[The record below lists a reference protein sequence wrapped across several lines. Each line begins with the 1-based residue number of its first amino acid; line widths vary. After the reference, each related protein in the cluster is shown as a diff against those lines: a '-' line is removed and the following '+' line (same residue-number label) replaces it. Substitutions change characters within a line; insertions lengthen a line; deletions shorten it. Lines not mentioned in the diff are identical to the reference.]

1 MKAPCWILS
10 IFPAL
15 LLAACRSALITN
27 LVTRPGDTIFQ
38 DDFSNPSSGW
48 TRSRSQTGIM
58 DYDQGAYRILVLATQ
73 YDLWSVPGQSFQ
85 DARVEVD
92 ATSLEGP
99 VQNRYG
105 VICGFQSPR
114 NFTFFII
121 SSDGY
126 YAIGGVRNGERR
138 LIGQEMM
145 AHSAVIVLGNA
156 TNHLRLDCVGR
167 ALTAYVNGQA
177 VAATQNDEVVEG
189 DVGLLAG
196 TFATPGVD
204 VDFHHFVVIRP

>member
-1 MKAPCWILS
+1 MKAPTWILS
-10 IFPAL
+10 IFPVL
-15 LLAACRSALITN
+15 LLAACQGTLITD
-27 LVTRPGDTIFQ
+27 LVTRPGDTIFE
-38 DDFSNPSSGW
+38 DDFSDPSSGW
-48 TRSRSQTGIM
+48 TRSLSQAGIA
-58 DYDQGAYRILVLATQ
+58 DYDQGAYRILVLAAQ
-73 YDLWSVPGQSFQ
+73 YDLWSVPGKAFQ
-85 DARVEVD
+85 DTRVEVD
-92 ATSLEGP
+92 ASRVEGP

-105 VICGFQSPR
+105 VICGFQGPR

-145 AHSAVIVLGNA
+145 AYSPAIVPGNG

-167 ALTAYVNGQA
+167 TLTAYVNGQA
-177 VAATQNDEVVEG
+177 VAATQDDESVAG

-196 TFATPGVD
+196 TFSAPGVD
-204 VDFHHFVVIRP
+204 VAFHHFVVIRP

>member
-1 MKAPCWILS
+1 MKASCWILS
-10 IFPAL
+10 IIPAL
-15 LLAACRSALITN
+15 LLAGCQSSLITE

-58 DYDQGAYRILVLATQ
+58 DYDQGSYRILVLATQ
-73 YDLWSVPGQSFQ
+73 YDLWSVPGQEFQ
-85 DARVEVD
+85 DTRVEVD
-92 ATSLEGP
+92 ATRMEGP
-99 VQNRYG
+99 LQNRYG
-105 VICGFQSPR
+105 LICGFQGPR

-138 LIGQEMM
+138 LIGQAMM
-145 AHSAVIVLGNA
+145 AHSAAIVPGNG

-167 ALTAYVNGQA
+167 TLTAYVNGQP
-177 VAATQNDEVVEG
+177 VAATQQDQSVEG

-204 VDFHHFVVIRP
+204 VAFHHFVVIRP